1 MMNILHVTSEC
12 YPVAKAGGLGDVA
25 GALPKYQR
33 KIGHNAMLV
42 MPMYRTAFLE
52 KHEFTVAHKG
62 SANSGDYYFDYTVIK
77 EKNNSLGFELFL
89 IDING
94 LLDRPKIYGYDDDS
108 QRFIAFQIAVCSWL
122 NSWAVKPDVVHCHD
136 FHSGL
141 IPFMFKYSY
150 AYSTLANIPTIFTIH
165 NAEYQGWLTWDKS
178 YLLPEYDTWKSGLL
192 EWKNTINP
200 LAAGVKNAWKV
211 TTVSPSYMEELRY
224 NSNGLEMLFEYEKG
238 KCTGI
243 LNGIDTEVWN
253 PKTDK
258 YLEAHYSTLSVNK
271 GKRVNKEILCNKFGL
286 DVEKPLFIFIGR
298 LVGEKAA
305 DILPD
310 AIGSSIHQLNKE
322 VNFLVLGSGDPHVEW
337 LLNQL
342 KRIVPGNYNCMIG
355 YNEQLSHIMYAGGD
369 FLLMPSRV
377 EPCGLNQMYAMR
389 YGTMPLV
396 RRTGG
401 LNDTVKDIGDDG
413 WGICFNNAHVQE
425 LVNAT
430 KRALEVYKD
439 SKALTA
445 YRKKM
450 MKIDNS
456 WENTV
461 GKYIQLY
468 KSVL

>member
-1 MMNILHVTSEC
+1 MNILHITSEC

-25 GALPKYQR
+25 GALPKYQQ
-33 KIGHNAMLV
+33 KAGHNAMLA
-42 MPMYRTAFLE
+42 MPMYRTPFLE
-52 KHEFTVAHKG
+52 KNEFTVAHKG
-62 SANSGDYYFDYTVIK
+62 RTNSGNYFFDYTIIK

-89 IDING
+89 VDING

-108 QRFIAFQIAVCSWL
+108 LRFIAFQIAVCHWLTSWQ
-122 NSWAVKPDVVHCHD
+122 AKPDVVHCHD
-136 FHSGL
+136 FHAGL
-141 IPFMFKYSY
+141 IPFMFKYCY
-150 AYSTLANIPTIFTIH
+150 AFASLAKVPTIFTIH
-165 NAEYQGWLTWDKS
+165 NAEYQGWMTWDKS
-178 YLLPEYDTWKSGLL
+178 VLIPEYDTWKSGML

-200 LAAGVKNAWKV
+200 LAAGVKNAWRV
-211 TTVSPSYMEELRY
+211 TTVSPSYMKELRH
-224 NSNGLEMLFEYEKG
+224 NSNGLEFLFEYEKG
-238 KCTGI
+238 KCVGI

-258 YLEAHYSTLSVNK
+258 YLEAHYSTLSAGK

-310 AIGSSIHQLNKE
+310 AIGSAIHQLNKE

-342 KRIVPGNYNCMIG
+342 KRIVPDNYNCMIG

-401 LNDTVKDIGDDG
+401 LNDTVTDIGDDG

-425 LVNAT
+425 LVNAV
-430 KRALEVYKD
+430 KRALEVYKQPKTM
-439 SKALTA
+439 SA

-461 GKYIQLY
+461 GKYIHLY
-468 KSVL
+468 NSVL

>member
-1 MMNILHVTSEC
+1 MNILHVSAEC
-12 YPVAKAGGLGDVA
+12 YPVAKAGGLGDVV
-25 GALPKYQR
+25 GALPKYQC
-33 KIGHNAMLV
+33 KAGHNAMVV
-42 MPMYRTAFLE
+42 MPMYKTSFLE
-52 KHEFTVAHKG
+52 KHEFSIAHQG
-62 SANSGDYYFDYTVIK
+62 ETNSGNYFFNYTIIK

-89 IDING
+89 VDING
-94 LLDRPKIYGYDDDS
+94 LLDRLKPYGYDDDA
-108 QRFIAFQIAVCSWL
+108 QRFIAFEIAVCEWL
-122 NSWAVKPDVVHCHD
+122 NSWKIKPDIIHCHD
-136 FHSGL
+136 SHTGL
-141 IPFMFKYSY
+141 IPFMMKYCY
-150 AYSTLANIPTIFTIH
+150 AYKSLSKIPSVFTIH
-165 NAEYQGWLTWDKS
+165 NAEYQGWMSWDKS
-178 YLLPEYDTWKSGLL
+178 VWIPEYDSWKAGMM
-192 EWKNTINP
+192 EWRNMINP
-200 LAAGVKNAWKV
+200 IAAGVKNAWRV
-211 TTVSPSYMEELRY
+211 TTVSPTYMNELRY
-224 NSNGLEMLFEYEKG
+224 NSNGLEFLFEYEKG

-258 YLEAHYSTLSVNK
+258 YLDGHYTPITVNK
-271 GKRVNKEILCNKFGL
+271 GKRFNKEILCNKFGL
-286 DVEKPLFIFIGR
+286 DIEKPLFIFIGR

-310 AIGSSIHQLNKE
+310 AIGSAVHQLNKE
-322 VNFLVLGSGDPHVEW
+322 ISVLVLGSGDPHIEW

-342 KRIVPGNYNCMIG
+342 KRIVPDNYNCMIG

-413 WGICFNNAHVQE
+413 WGICYNNAEVQE
-425 LVNAT
+425 LVNAI
-430 KRALEVYKD
+430 KRATNIYREPKEL
-439 SKALTA
+439 AA

-468 KSVL
+468 NSIS